1 MIVSNIDGTPRKMFI
16 DDGTTDVKTMY
27 LLRILPQS
35 TDDGDDN
42 GRSSSMRQ
50 QLPQVQ
56 CFTKDERRMLAVST
70 LYDTTND
77 IPNIISIRSSKTTS
91 THSKAIPKTLLQKRI
106 NDINIVHMQQIN
118 DVKKGEEDVKAIGKT
133 KEMKKTKKK
142 DSRSGSRARVWFS
155 RFVTNLRFAQTV
167 HVV

>member
-1 MIVSNIDGTPRKMFI
+1 MNSSMIVSNIDSTPRKMFVN
-16 DDGTTDVKTMY
+16 DETDVKMMY

-35 TDDGDDN
+35 MDDGDDNDN
-42 GRSSSMRQ
+42 GRSSSMQQ

-70 LYDTTND
+70 FYDTTND
-77 IPNIISIRSSKTTS
+77 IPNIISIRSSKTT
-91 THSKAIPKTLLQKRI
+91 THSKALLQKRI
-106 NDINIVHMQQIN
+106 NDINIVHMQQIK

-133 KEMKKTKKK
+133 NEMKKTKKK
-142 DSRSGSRARVWFS
+142 DSRSGSREWFS

>member
-1 MIVSNIDGTPRKMFI
+1 MIVSNIDSTPRKMFV
-16 DDGTTDVKTMY
+16 DDETDVKMMY

-35 TDDGDDN
+35 MDDGGDS
-42 GRSSSMRQ
+42 GRSSSMQQ
-50 QLPQVQ
+50 QLSQVQ
-56 CFTKDERRMLAVST
+56 CFTKDERRM
-70 LYDTTND
+70 TTND
-77 IPNIISIRSSKTTS
+77 IPNIISIRSSKTT

-106 NDINIVHMQQIN
+106 NDINIVHMQQIK

-142 DSRSGSRARVWFS
+142 DSRSGSRRAREWFS